1 MRGTAKSGSGGR
13 IAAAEAE
20 VVSVVKIRVFEL
32 AKAVGKPNAEVLA
45 LLQAG
50 GMDVKSHSSSVDE
63 VAARAILA
71 DRKGAKPPAK
81 PTGAG
86 TKAKAEPTTK
96 KTTAEAKTLVR
107 AKAKLPAAK
116 APTKPVPQAEKPA
129 APAAPPAAKVE
140 APVKPSGS
148 PILTRGP
155 VPRHA
160 KPAPSQVRPPSPSP
174 ILSPAK
180 PVQPV
185 SPPAPPIAA
194 AKPSAPPVVKP
205 AAPAAPPAKPPLLGA
220 PILMRPAAPAAPVK
234 PGAPAAAPPRPGPV
248 QTAKPAPPLI
258 AKPAVPAA
266 PPRLAPPGAPAPKS
280 VPPAAPAKP
289 GVPPVAKATAPPAAP
304 PKSPAPP
311 APQAPPASEAA
322 PPAPAAPQVIKVAE
336 NLTVKEL
343 AGKLAKNPSEI
354 IKKLIK
360 LGTMATVNQT
370 LTADVIRKLAANF
383 GYEVEVAPPEE
394 LEEAAVA
401 EVEDPAQLRP
411 RAPVV
416 TIMGHV
422 DHGKTSLLDAIRHTS
437 VAASEAGGITQHI
450 GAYEVEVP
458 NGRVVFLDT
467 PGHEAFTAM
476 RARGAQVTDVVV
488 LVVAADDGVMPQT
501 VEAINHAKD
510 AGVPILVAV
519 NKIDKANADPGRVR
533 QQLSDKGLIPE
544 EWGGDTIY
552 VEVSAKKRQGIQ
564 NLLDHLLILA
574 EVQELKANPTRPAK
588 GTVVEAE
595 LDKGRGPVATVLVQQ
610 GTLRVGDPV
619 VAGLHHGRVR
629 AMISDK
635 GRKVQETGPATPV
648 EVLGLSGVPEAGDAL
663 LVVGDERKARQI
675 ALARQQK
682 QREQA
687 AVAKPRVTLDD
698 LHKQVQKGEVKEL
711 RLILKGDVQG
721 SIEPLRGSL
730 ERLSTPQ
737 VKLEVIHT
745 AVGAVTESD
754 VMLAAA
760 SNAVILGF
768 SVRPEP
774 KAQKLAETE
783 RVDVRLHTVIYEAVD
798 QVKKAMEGLLEPQYV
813 ERHVGRLE
821 VRNTFNVPKVGT
833 VAGCYV
839 QEGKVMRDAAVRL
852 VRDGRVIHEGKVASL
867 RRFKDDVREVTTG
880 YECGVGL
887 LNFGDIKVGDLI
899 EVHELEA
906 VAPKL

>member
-1 MRGTAKSGSGGR
+1 MA
-13 IAAAEAE
+13 
-20 VVSVVKIRVFEL
+20 KIRVFEL
-32 AKAVGKPNAEVLA
+32 AKAVGRPNAEVLT

-71 DRKGAKPPAK
+71 DRKGAKPPTKLA
-81 PTGAG
+81 GAG
-86 TKAKAEPTTK
+86 TKAKAEPTTEK
-96 KTTAEAKTLVR
+96 APAETRTPVR

-116 APTKPVPQAEKPA
+116 APTRPAPQAAKPA

-140 APVKPSGS
+140 APVKPLGP

-160 KPAPSQVRPPSPSP
+160 KPAPSQVRPPSSSP
-174 ILSPAK
+174 VPPPAK
-180 PVQPV
+180 PVQPA
-185 SPPAPPIAA
+185 SPPAPPTAA
-194 AKPSAPPVVKP
+194 AKPSASPVVKP

-220 PILMRPAAPAAPVK
+220 STLMRPAAPAAPVK
-234 PGAPAAAPPRPGPV
+234 PGTPVAPPRPAAPPM
-248 QTAKPAPPLI
+248 AKPAAPATPPR
-258 AKPAVPAA
+258 PAPPVTPAPKPAA
-266 PPRLAPPGAPAPKS
+266 PPAPAR
-280 VPPAAPAKP
+280 P
-289 GVPPVAKATAPPAAP
+289 GVPPVTRPAPPPAARPKPSTPPPPAAP
-304 PKSPAPP
+304 PA
-311 APQAPPASEAA
+311 AEAA
-322 PPAPAAPQVIKVAE
+322 ASIPAAPSGPAAPQVIKVAE
-336 NLTVKEL
+336 NVTVKEL
-343 AGKLAKNPSEI
+343 AGKLAKNPSEL

-360 LGTMATVNQT
+360 LGVMATVNQT
-370 LTADVIRKLAANF
+370 LTADVIKKLAANF
-383 GYEVEVAPPEE
+383 GHDVEVAPPEE

-411 RAPVV
+411 RGPVV

-450 GAYEVEVP
+450 GAYEVEVGS
-458 NGRVVFLDT
+458 GRVVFLDT

-476 RARGAQVTDVVV
+476 RARGAHVTDIVV

-519 NKIDKANADPGRVR
+519 NKIDKPNADPARVR
-533 QQLSDKGLIPE
+533 QQLADKGLVPE

-552 VEVSAKKRQGIQ
+552 VEISAKKRQGIE
-564 NLLDHLLILA
+564 NLLDHLLVLA
-574 EVQELKANPTRPAK
+574 EVQELRANPTRPAK

-610 GTLRVGDPV
+610 GTLRVGNPV
-619 VAGLHHGRVR
+619 VAGLHYGRVR
-629 AMISDK
+629 ALINDK
-635 GRKVQETGPATPV
+635 GRKVQEAGPAMPV
-648 EVLGLSGVPEAGDAL
+648 EVLGLSGVAEAGDAL
-663 LVVGDERKARQI
+663 LVVTDERKARQI

-682 QREQA
+682 RREQA
-687 AVAKPRVTLDD
+687 VVAKPRVTLDD
-698 LHKQVQKGEVKEL
+698 LHKRVQKGELKEL
-711 RLILKGDVQG
+711 RIILKGDVQG
-721 SIEPLRGSL
+721 SIEPLKESL

-745 AVGAVTESD
+745 AVGAITESD

-760 SNAVILGF
+760 SDAVLVGF

-774 KAQKLAETE
+774 KAQKLAEDE
-783 RVDVRLHTVIYEAVD
+783 QVDVRLHTVIYEAVD

-839 QEGKVMRDAAVRL
+839 QDGKAMRDATIRL

-867 RRFKDDVREVTTG
+867 RRFKDDVREVSAG

-899 EVHELEA
+899 EVYELEA

>member
-1 MRGTAKSGSGGR
+1 MP
-13 IAAAEAE
+13 
-20 VVSVVKIRVFEL
+20 KIRVFEL
-32 AKAVGKPNAEVLA
+32 AKGVGKPNAEVLA

-63 VAARAILA
+63 AGARAILA
-71 DRKGAKPPAK
+71 GKKVAKPAAK
-81 PTGAG
+81 STGAG
-86 TKAKAEPTTK
+86 TKAKAEPTTEK
-96 KTTAEAKTLVR
+96 KTPEARTPVR
-107 AKAKLPAAK
+107 AKAMPPAAK
-116 APTKPVPQAEKPA
+116 APAKPPAKAAKPG
-129 APAAPPAAKVE
+129 APAPPPAPKVE
-140 APVKPSGS
+140 AAARPAVS

-160 KPAPSQVRPPSPSP
+160 KPAPSQVRPPTPGP
-174 ILSPAK
+174 VPPLAK
-180 PVQPV
+180 PAQSV
-185 SPPAPPIAA
+185 SPPAPPAA
-194 AKPSAPPVVKP
+194 PAKPAVPPIAKP
-205 AAPAAPPAKPPLLGA
+205 AAPVAPPAKPGLPAA
-220 PILMRPAAPAAPVK
+220 PTLTRPAAPAAPVK
-234 PGAPAAAPPRPGPV
+234 PGAPAVAPPRPGAP
-248 QTAKPAPPLI
+248 QAAKPAAPPV
-258 AKPAVPAA
+258 AKPGVPAA
-266 PPRLAPPGAPAPKS
+266 PPRPAPPVALAPKPAPRAPAVK
-280 VPPAAPAKP
+280 PAA
-289 GVPPVAKATAPPAAP
+289 PPVAKAAAPPAARP
-304 PKSPAPP
+304 TPPAPP
-311 APQAPPASEAA
+311 APAA
-322 PPAPAAPQVIKVAE
+322 PPAAEVAPPVPAAPQVIKVAE
-336 NLTVKEL
+336 NITVKEL

-360 LGTMATVNQT
+360 LGIMATVNQT
-370 LTADVIRKLAANF
+370 LTADVITKLAANL

-450 GAYEVEVP
+450 GAYEVEIP

-476 RARGAQVTDVVV
+476 RARGAHVTDVVV

-510 AGVPILVAV
+510 ANVPILVAI
-519 NKIDKANADPGRVR
+519 NKIDKPNADPGRVR
-533 QQLSDKGLIPE
+533 QQLADKGLVPE

-564 NLLDHLLILA
+564 NLLDHLLVLA
-574 EVQELKANPTRPAK
+574 EVQELRANPTRPAK

-629 AMISDK
+629 AMVSDK
-635 GRKVQETGPATPV
+635 GRKVQEAGPATPV
-648 EVLGLSGVPEAGDAL
+648 EVLGLSGVPAAGDAL
-663 LVVGDERKARQI
+663 LVVTDERKARQI

-711 RLILKGDVQG
+711 RIILKGDVQG
-721 SIEPLRGSL
+721 SIEPLKESL

-745 AVGAVTESD
+745 AVGAITESD

-768 SVRPEP
+768 NVRPEP

-783 RVDVRLHTVIYEAVD
+783 RVDARLHTVIYEAVD

-839 QEGKVMRDAAVRL
+839 QEGRVARDAAVRL
-852 VRDGRVIHEGKVASL
+852 VRDGRVIHEGRVASL
-867 RRFKDDVREVTTG
+867 RRFKDDVREVTTD

-887 LNFGDIKVGDLI
+887 LNFGDIKVGDII
-899 EVHELEA
+899 EVYELEA